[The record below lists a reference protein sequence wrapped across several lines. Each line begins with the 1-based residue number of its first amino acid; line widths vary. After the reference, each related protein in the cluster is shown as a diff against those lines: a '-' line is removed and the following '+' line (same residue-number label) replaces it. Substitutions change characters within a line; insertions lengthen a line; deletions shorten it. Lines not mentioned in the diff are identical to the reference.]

1 MSYYDLLS
9 IASTATT
16 EEVKKAYRKK
26 ALQLHPDRY
35 SHVVCSLASEYAQL
49 TLVPPVRNPQG
60 QQDGHKQFK
69 AVSEAYEV
77 VYAAVCLSSWCYSS
91 APALQCPRLS
101 LSVYRF

>member
-35 SHVVCSLASEYAQL
+35 IYWYIAWILAFGCVRLTHVPS
-49 TLVPPVRNPQG
+49 VRNPRG
-60 QQDGHKQFK
+60 EQDGHKEFK

-77 VYAAVCLSSWCYSS
+77 VSAAFEYPHVWSDA
-91 APALQCPRLS
+91 APAQQC
-101 LSVYRF
+101 FQN